1 MDLGQTVHRFF
12 ILVFSPEIE
21 TGIRYKKKTLRKL
34 RMPLKWGKPCGG
46 MKRKNENQVEVNQNY
61 QPSKKMTT
69 SK

>member
-1 MDLGQTVHRFF
+1 MA
-12 ILVFSPEIE
+12 FSPEIE
-21 TGIRYKKKTLRKL
+21 IGMGYKKNKTLRKL

-46 MKRKNENQVEVNQNY
+46 MKMRNVNQVGVNSRNQNY